1 MEHRMSQESVRGSQ
15 CVVHFDGARC
25 IHSRHCVLDRPDVF
39 VPSVAGEWI
48 HPDRA
53 TPPELLELARNCPS
67 GAIRCTTLDGTEME
81 SAPIVNTVRVRENG
95 PLAFRGPVT
104 IDGSDQGLRV
114 TLCRCGASK
123 HKPHCD
129 GSHAQAGFVATG
141 EPAIIESA
149 ALAHRDGPLTIEPTP
164 DGPLH
169 VTGNLEVITGTG
181 KTVNRSQNAGCASA
195 DSRRT
200 NPTATAATAVSG
212 TGPEQRG
219 TSRTV
224 PDPMSPL
231 VQVWSNFSAHRAKR
245 SAAHVRRG
253 FTIWS

>member
-1 MEHRMSQESVRGSQ
+1 MNRESVRGSQ
-15 CVVHFDGARC
+15 VVIHFEGKRC

-39 VPSVAGEWI
+39 VPNVAGEWI

-53 TPPELLELARNCPS
+53 TPAELLELARNCPS

-81 SAPIVNTVRVRENG
+81 SAPMVNTVRVRENG

-123 HKPHCD
+123 NKPHCD

-141 EPAIIESA
+141 EPPIIESA
-149 ALAHRDGPLTIEPTP
+149 ALAYRDGPLTIEPTP

-169 VTGNLEVITGTG
+169 ITGNLEVITGTG
-181 KTVNRSQNAGCASA
+181 KTVKKVTECSLCRCGQSKNKPYCDGSHRSLG
-195 DSRRT
+195 RWT
-200 NPTATAATAVSG
+200 
-212 TGPEQRG
+212 
-219 TSRTV
+219 
-224 PDPMSPL
+224 
-231 VQVWSNFSAHRAKR
+231 
-245 SAAHVRRG
+245 
-253 FTIWS
+253 

>member
-1 MEHRMSQESVRGSQ
+1 MNRESVRGSQ
-15 CVVHFDGARC
+15 VVIHFEGKRC

-39 VPSVAGEWI
+39 VPNVAGEWI

-53 TPPELLELARNCPS
+53 TPAELLELARNCPS

-81 SAPIVNTVRVRENG
+81 SAPMVNTVRVRENG

-123 HKPHCD
+123 NKPHCD

-141 EPAIIESA
+141 EPPIIESA

-169 VTGNLEVITGTG
+169 ITGNLEVITGTG
-181 KTVNRSQNAGCASA
+181 KTVKKVTECSLCRCGQSKNKPYCDGSHRSLG
-195 DSRRT
+195 RWT
-200 NPTATAATAVSG
+200 
-212 TGPEQRG
+212 
-219 TSRTV
+219 
-224 PDPMSPL
+224 
-231 VQVWSNFSAHRAKR
+231 
-245 SAAHVRRG
+245 
-253 FTIWS
+253 

>member
-1 MEHRMSQESVRGSQ
+1 MNRESVRGSQ
-15 CVVHFDGARC
+15 VVIHFVGERC
-25 IHSRHCVLDRPDVF
+25 IHSRNCVLDRPDVF
-39 VPSVAGEWI
+39 VPNVAGEWI

-53 TPPELLELARNCPS
+53 TPAEVLELARNCPS
-67 GAIRCTTLDGTEME
+67 GAIRCTTLDGAEME

-123 HKPHCD
+123 RKPYCD

-149 ALAHRDGPLTIEPTP
+149 ALAHRNGPLAIESKP
-164 DGPLH
+164 DGPLR

-181 KTVNRSQNAGCASA
+181 KTVRKVTECSLCRCGQSKNKPYCDGSHRSLGHW
-195 DSRRT
+195 T
-200 NPTATAATAVSG
+200 
-212 TGPEQRG
+212 
-219 TSRTV
+219 
-224 PDPMSPL
+224 
-231 VQVWSNFSAHRAKR
+231 
-245 SAAHVRRG
+245 
-253 FTIWS
+253 